1 MYRYLL
7 ILILFISVN
16 GCTISNKFV
25 KQDIKEQTYAKTT
38 HFTAKM
44 IKEVQARRA
53 KYLKTKKY

>member
-16 GCTISNKFV
+16 GCTISNKSV
-25 KQDIKEQTYAKTT
+25 KQDTKEQTDVKIT

-44 IKEVQARRA
+44 IKDVQARRA
-53 KYLKTKKY
+53 RYLKTKKY